1 MILKFK
7 NINKNLK
14 VLGIGVLLI
23 GLAVAGWFLVTGQSQ
38 KNADKMQNDMES
50 QKVEM
55 KSDVEV
61 VKGEE
66 QEQSVVQEKQ
76 KIEKV
81 GKEEKYDQEAI
92 NTFKSMLE
100 GLPLSCEV
108 YPNPNERIGLMEWC
122 EREEVKKNP
131 DCGFYWCFKGGKDLG
146 NNYKLYKNNIYYY
159 DLSDHQAGPGVDW
172 LKSTDVKTF
181 HTLLNNK
188 YCDAK
193 DKNVYYKHRILYDDQ
208 FCQKLHR
215 SK

>member
-1 MILKFK
+1 MI
-7 NINKNLK
+7 KNLK
-14 VLGIGVLLI
+14 ILGVVVLLI
-23 GLAVAGWFLVTGQSQ
+23 GLAVAGWFLVTGQLQ
-38 KNADKMQNDMES
+38 KTADKTQDNTENKSVEQGEINIKDGKQERRRVAKNDIGKNKEG
-50 QKVEM
+50 VE
-55 KSDVEV
+55 E
-61 VKGEE
+61 
-66 QEQSVVQEKQ
+66 
-76 KIEKV
+76 
-81 GKEEKYDQEAI
+81 YNQEAI